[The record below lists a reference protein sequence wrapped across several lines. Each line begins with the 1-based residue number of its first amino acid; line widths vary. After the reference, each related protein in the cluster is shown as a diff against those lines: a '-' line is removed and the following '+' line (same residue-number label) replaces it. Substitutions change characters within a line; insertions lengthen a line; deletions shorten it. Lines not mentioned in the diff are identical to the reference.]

1 MYIVTGGAGFIG
13 NAFVWK
19 LNQEGIDD
27 ILIVD
32 SLGCSEKWKNLVKR
46 RYADFIHKDAFYE
59 MLCEGTLPFKAKAVI
74 HMGACSSTTERDAD
88 YLMENNFHYS
98 CALARWAVEKK
109 IPFLYAS
116 SGATYGDGS
125 LGFSDDD
132 KTTKQLEPINMYGYS
147 KQLFDL
153 WVMRNKLL
161 DKVVGIKF
169 FNVFGPNEYHKG
181 EMQSVVRKS
190 FFQIRDTGKVRLFK
204 SHRSGFGHGEQI
216 RDFVYVKDCVEVM
229 WWFLKNPRA
238 RGIFNLGTGKART
251 WNDLV
256 KAVFKASGVKQKI
269 EYIDM
274 PVEIRDQYQY
284 VTEAKMDK
292 LRKAGCPIRCR
303 SLEDAITDYVTQ
315 PPAAERSLF
324 IAGTRDEGVGTRK
337 MQVVVIIPSRY
348 QSTRFMGKPLADVLG
363 KPMIQHVYER
373 VLLSK
378 SATFAAVAT
387 DDQRI
392 FEAVEKFGG
401 RVILTSA
408 DHPSGTDRIAEAA
421 QKLGLADTDIVVN
434 IQGDQPTFEPTQIDE
449 VVKPLLEDPA
459 VEFSTLIYKIQR
471 DEEITDPNAVKVAF
485 DKDHFALYFSR
496 STIPFVRDRGKKAD
510 YWKHHGI
517 YAYRKSFL
525 VAFTKLP
532 QGTLEKLEALEQLR
546 ALEHGYR
553 IKVVETDFD
562 SIEVDT
568 PHDLER
574 VKALMAGKKS

>member
-1 MYIVTGGAGFIG
+1 
-13 NAFVWK
+13 
-19 LNQEGIDD
+19 
-27 ILIVD
+27 
-32 SLGCSEKWKNLVKR
+32 
-46 RYADFIHKDAFYE
+46 
-59 MLCEGTLPFKAKAVI
+59 
-74 HMGACSSTTERDAD
+74 
-88 YLMENNFHYS
+88 
-98 CALARWAVEKK
+98 
-109 IPFLYAS
+109 
-116 SGATYGDGS
+116 
-125 LGFSDDD
+125 
-132 KTTKQLEPINMYGYS
+132 MYGYS

-161 DKVVGIKF
+161 GKVVGIKF

-229 WWFLKNPRA
+229 WWFLKNPKA

-256 KAVFKASGVKQKI
+256 KAVFKASGVKPKI

-292 LRKAGCPIRCR
+292 LRKAGCPVRCR

-315 PPAAERSLF
+315 HLQQKDPYF
-324 IAGTRDEGVGTRK
+324 IDRGQGTKGVGTRK
-337 MQVVVIIPSRY
+337 HEGRCHHSFEISV
-348 QSTRFMGKPLADVLG
+348 TRFMGKPLADVLG

-373 VLLSK
+373 VLKSK
-378 SATFAAVAT
+378 TASFAAVAT
-387 DDQRI
+387 DDKRI

-421 QKLGLADTDIVVN
+421 EKLGLADTDIVVN
-434 IQGDQPTFEPTQIDE
+434 IQGDQPTFEPIQIDE
-449 VVKPLLEDPA
+449 VVKPLLEDPT
-459 VEFSTLIYKIQR
+459 VDFSTLIYRIQR

-553 IKVVETDFD
+553 IKVVETAVRFHRGGHAARPRAREGAHRRKE
-562 SIEVDT
+562 ILRG
-568 PHDLER
+568 P
-574 VKALMAGKKS
+574 

>member
-13 NAFVWK
+13 NAFVWR

-98 CALARWAVEKK
+98 CALARWAVAKK

-125 LGFSDDD
+125 LGFADDD
-132 KTTKQLEPINMYGYS
+132 KTTPQLKPINMYGYS

-190 FFQIRDTGKVRLFK
+190 FFQIRDTRKVRLFK
-204 SHRSGFGHGEQI
+204 SHRTGFGHGEQI

-229 WWFLKNPRA
+229 WWFLKNPKA

-256 KAVFKASGVKQKI
+256 KAVFKASGVRPRI

-292 LRKAGCPIRCR
+292 LKKAGCPIRCR
-303 SLEDAITDYVTQ
+303 SLEDAITDYVTNHLQ
-315 PPAAERSLF
+315 
-324 IAGTRDEGVGTRK
+324 
-337 MQVVVIIPSRY
+337 
-348 QSTRFMGKPLADVLG
+348 
-363 KPMIQHVYER
+363 
-373 VLLSK
+373 
-378 SATFAAVAT
+378 
-387 DDQRI
+387 
-392 FEAVEKFGG
+392 
-401 RVILTSA
+401 
-408 DHPSGTDRIAEAA
+408 
-421 QKLGLADTDIVVN
+421 QK
-434 IQGDQPTFEPTQIDE
+434 
-449 VVKPLLEDPA
+449 DPY
-459 VEFSTLIYKIQR
+459 L
-471 DEEITDPNAVKVAF
+471 
-485 DKDHFALYFSR
+485 
-496 STIPFVRDRGKKAD
+496 
-510 YWKHHGI
+510 
-517 YAYRKSFL
+517 
-525 VAFTKLP
+525 
-532 QGTLEKLEALEQLR
+532 
-546 ALEHGYR
+546 
-553 IKVVETDFD
+553 
-562 SIEVDT
+562 
-568 PHDLER
+568 
-574 VKALMAGKKS
+574 